1 MAAVTICS
9 DFGAQ
14 EKKVCHCFH
23 SFPILCLWRAVI
35 KPLGRNLITTHS
47 MISLTVLKSL
57 GFLLGTHLYPLH
69 LKRLVSHGGTFLPR
83 EICTLTRRTQRWGWN
98 KDVEAVQL
106 LASHHLAFACSDPG
120 LWPRWNSCTA
130 NLGHRTRKR
139 IFGVEKAWRQIS
151 VFFSFPQEQVSSF
164 RVSVASNRNPL

>member
-35 KPLGRNLITTHS
+35 KPLGCNLITTHS

-57 GFLLGTHLYPLH
+57 GFLLGSHLYPLH
-69 LKRLVSHGGTFLPR
+69 LKRLVSRGGTVLPR
-83 EICTLTRRTQRWGWN
+83 EICTLTQRTQRWGWN
-98 KDVEAVQL
+98 KDVTGCAA
-106 LASHHLAFACSDPG
+106 ASITSPG
-120 LWPRWNSCTA
+120 LCLFWPWTLTQVKHLYNQPGAQNQKKNFWSWKGLETNFSLFLISARA
-130 NLGHRTRKR
+130 
-139 IFGVEKAWRQIS
+139 GVLLQS
-151 VFFSFPQEQVSSF
+151 LS
-164 RVSVASNRNPL
+164 